1 MRTRDRKSLCLILS
15 LLVLVGIGSL
25 STSHA
30 QQRQQRRP
38 VRRDSVQA
46 SEDRVLQIF
55 ALKYIPA
62 DGDLVKK
69 LSALLPG
76 VVLAMDSRT
85 NSVIIQSDAKQ
96 VDRAKE
102 LLAALDVPAA
112 SKDADPAH
120 RDRQVRIIWLMS
132 GLEKGDPLPQD
143 MAPIVDELRKYG
155 VTGLQLVTQTMVRGR
170 NQFTTSAYPD
180 LDGKPVRLEINGTFS
195 SQNQSGDNA
204 ELEISLSASTTS
216 VATDTVRQSGRAT
229 NSSRKSSKESL
240 ALLETTVLAP
250 FGHPVVLCMTPI
262 KKMTSVFIVQILLA
276 R

>member
-15 LLVLVGIGSL
+15 LLVLVGFGSL

-30 QQRQQRRP
+30 QQRRP
-38 VRRDSVQA
+38 VRRDSVQP

-62 DGDLVKK
+62 DSELARK

-96 VDRAKE
+96 VDRAKH

-112 SKDADPAH
+112 SRDADPAH

-132 GLEKGDPLPQD
+132 GLEKGAPLPPD
-143 MAPIVDELRKYG
+143 MTPIVDELGKYG
-155 VTGLQLVTQTMVRGR
+155 VHGLQLVTQTMVRGR

-180 LDGKPVRLEINGTFS
+180 LDGKPVHLEISGTFS
-195 SQNQSGDNA
+195 SQNQSGDDVQM
-204 ELEISLSASTTS
+204 EFSLSASTTT
-216 VATDTVRQSGRAT
+216 TDTVPQRSRAT
-229 NSSRKSSKESL
+229 TSSRRTSKESL
-240 ALLETTVLAP
+240 AELETTILAP
-250 FGHPVVLCMTPI
+250 FGHPIVLCMTPI